1 MLMLSEFELL
11 AKTRSVALVAEA
23 ARPSGSNRRNP
34 RTSGDPSVRR
44 DVSVPK
50 LVPGSTLLAYVSAT
64 GAKEDVIGDP
74 EARGKVRTES
84 WTNRTSTA
92 GSAANMSEALG
103 VLTGLLSSSGS

>member
-1 MLMLSEFELL
+1 M
-11 AKTRSVALVAEA
+11 
-23 ARPSGSNRRNP
+23 
-34 RTSGDPSVRR
+34 RR

-50 LVPGSTLLAYVSAT
+50 LVPGSTLLTYVSAT

-84 WTNRTSTA
+84 WTNTT
-92 GSAANMSEALG
+92 SAANTNEALG